1 MLSEKARDQI
11 RRATTVLQII
21 VLALCMGV
29 VVFGIVAALQNSNK
43 QQSFNTNVNIPVLA
57 ASVPMF
63 FAGFVVPRLMPNRA
77 ALPGGQPL
85 DPDPQVAEVLR
96 VFSAIQTSTIVSCA
110 MFEGTA
116 FLNLVF
122 YLLNAELVHAAVGG
136 LCCLCILA
144 QFPTY
149 DRMEQ
154 RIEEQLRRQRED

>member
-29 VVFGIVAALQNSNK
+29 VAFGIVAALQNADR
-43 QQSFNTNVNIPVLA
+43 QQSVGTNINIPVLA

-63 FAGFVVPRLMPNRA
+63 FAGFIVPWLMANRA

-85 DPDPQVAEVLR
+85 DPDPQVDKVLR
-96 VFSAIQTSTIVSCA
+96 VLAGIQTSTIVSCA

-149 DRMEQ
+149 NRMEQ
-154 RIEEQLRRQRED
+154 RIEEQLRRQGED